1 MKKLISFFAAVLLC
15 QALWAQNEIVTTI
28 APKGRFFPSSGL
40 SYLDDP
46 ARYFSIQMINTTGT
60 SMDIFF
66 TIDLSCDFSIN
77 NENYYLRTKKEIQPA
92 SPLAVGASPVLINRT
107 IFDQIIGHL
116 NSSAYET
123 NYDLNNPSLN
133 MLTLPEGQ
141 YRFCITPYRWDGYNN
156 PNPTKVG
163 ETVCYTFYICY
174 TGSAPEFTTP
184 VNGLSAGNFNNSNP
198 TNNLLNQNANGALP
212 TSDNRQSSQYARLP
226 LTRTVVF
233 NWTGVISNCLTVND
247 FDYNLKIVEVA
258 LNQNVQDAI
267 NQNGTLNTVTI
278 KGKTNYIHDTVANR
292 NFRFIPGHVYAAQVQ
307 AVPKKNL
314 VTDIQLS
321 NEGKSQIITFVWG
334 DNVPI
339 TQPESSGSSLTSS
352 DADNK
357 DQVLKNIR
365 NPYFLNPGKDKA
377 AIENLT
383 SLISS
388 ESANIPADNGNAYV
402 TNVTG
407 NDVPYYQVK
416 KADSLTVNWM
426 PVRGD
431 SVIRVQY
438 TAELYEYSGGPVSEN
453 LIGQPLKTKSFEVTT
468 PTSFSPQNT
477 TPTSIATKDWADTL
491 EEGFKY
497 LIHLKAKTDYSYAK
511 TTTFTFTEYIHD
523 MPVTHDSVTSTVM
536 FGNQEYTSDVVFAW
550 GIDSG
555 ALDKVYP
562 PQFSYPVDLTTK
574 PWNDSVWSDLPEV
587 VKHEDF
593 SFKWKA
599 AKGVNYGDSVYYK
612 LLVAKL
618 PVGKKPQM
626 VKDTL
631 FFKDSITDLTYID
644 STLFDSLKTGGQ
656 YMAVLWAYV
665 KQIGDTSSHYN
676 ILNGGKSLYA
686 TFKLKDP
693 AKFEA
698 DLSNKI
704 KCSPKALESLSKDV
718 ITPKVDELI
727 QNQTRLKMGD
737 FPLVIQTG
745 KFDEQKKTYTGDGY
759 VVWKPFGIDVRLKVH
774 FDSIQINKNN
784 EIIKGTAASTATD
797 SSTYLSALVNDL
809 NLDEWT
815 NDDVTR
821 AMGYLGEIDA
831 VKGYYDKFKEYGE
844 KYAKKYGGL
853 LGPLMGGNIATEV
866 LTFPLSITDEELTG
880 SKNVIFAI
888 NNMFFSPETAL
899 MGLWAIFA
907 AQDDD
912 YYVPFLAN
920 NICMDQEGFLGK
932 SSQHIDMFMGRTYE
946 KELNDG
952 YVLRFKASSNFADP
966 KDGTV
971 ISIDDG
977 KLNYIRAEIQM
988 DMSNDDLL
996 GIDAKTGTPQKGK
1009 IVQATLDVKFSDWSD
1024 WVVKVNMDP
1033 FAVTGSDR
1041 YVFVPTGKGIYYDH
1055 SAKETPPVVT
1065 LPYEY
1070 LFGTPPPADLKD
1082 EDKKKLGKATKEWQ
1096 GFYWDE
1102 LSVVLSDEISNTFL
1116 SNDTI
1121 KKDSMV
1127 VYRYG
1132 INNTV
1137 VDSVHFSFP
1146 GRRISFGAKGVII
1159 DKFGFSAD
1167 IYAHDL
1173 LRAETTKGW
1182 GWAFSLDTINVRFTK
1197 NKYKEGLIKGGF
1209 GVPLFSGGFKYSCSI
1224 GSDSLMFGISASK
1237 NPLDLD
1243 LWAATVKFDS
1253 ASSYFRIH
1261 KKYNESGTRIDLNMN
1276 GKISIS
1282 GSKIGLSD
1290 FNAVKFEH
1298 MGMRNYNL
1306 SGKPKEGTASIKG
1319 FEFDIGHWSFA
1330 SPQKYIGG
1338 SHADEQATADGEK
1351 PIGSVSIAGFTFS
1364 VTKFDFINES
1374 IGDDLKLGLTVKG
1387 KMKFGGDGGNEESA
1401 FGAGTGFSFWG
1412 VVQPKNKY
1420 KVKEVKGK
1428 LESIELEDIDFH
1440 VFKMSGKL
1448 DFTYACPTCTDVTG
1462 FAGDLSIKV
1471 MSVVELSMRA
1481 GFGKEKS
1488 GNSEY
1493 SWWFF
1498 DGACKFTPGI
1508 PLGAVS
1514 INGFSGG
1521 FAWNMKAKKD
1531 LSDASYSAKAL
1542 LTKAE
1547 SNTDQETTKS
1557 SGMDFTPAKN
1567 NWVANAGI
1575 SMILTG
1581 AENTMNLDGLVSLRI
1596 GNGHFSGLFV
1606 EANAYVLTKVVPGS
1620 VPGDDSHNNK
1630 PLIKATTILGYE
1642 RDKER
1647 DYFRLSIAALAD
1659 MDLSKLLD
1667 GLSTSAV
1674 SEKIV
1679 GAIHSGTSLIP
1690 NSNIESKVK
1699 KLLDGSVNKDMEAA
1713 KSSSTPGFGMKVLI
1727 PVDFEL
1733 THYKKAKD
1741 GHKAGSTAWYF
1752 SIGKPDY
1759 DDRLLVEQK
1768 LDAVVFKSNSKF
1780 TFYLMTGNS
1789 FSFKFPE
1796 LTPELQ
1802 TFFYGSQKDKK
1813 MDASKSEITSSRTL
1827 SMTDKLA
1834 VQNGGGFCMGAT
1846 FHAETGFNCFLYA
1859 DVTTDLGFDVAL
1871 LNVGGVGCP
1880 GHPQIGKH
1888 NYYAIGQAYA
1898 ALQGDVGLS
1907 LNLGFWKGK
1916 ISLFKAGVGALLQ
1929 AGGPNPSYCYGLLR
1943 FQVSMLN
1950 GLVKFNTSV
1959 DISLGDVCVPGAG
1972 DPLAN
1977 VKLFQNVTPGFSTE
1991 SIANSKSNIQSP
2003 LQIGIIVS
2011 NMPWDRD
2018 VYLVDKDGKNG
2029 RTFRFVLVESNC
2041 HYYTK
2046 PNKSYIET
2054 QGTEKITFSGSRSDE
2069 NAILFETDEGGFV
2082 ESTSNKLVL
2091 QARAFERRTP
2101 LYSTSKKPI
2110 TFSNGQGKDVSYNV
2124 TGNEKGTILS
2134 KTPTSGKY
2142 GWFDPWWE
2150 DDNGKIT
2157 VKRYKVD
2164 TTLYFKTKALGYSLD
2179 DGVVFSWPYNGEKQ
2193 FFCKEYVHSSG
2204 SSPTPY
2210 ANMYLYKNRDNVFD
2224 KTKLGN
2230 AGKEMKIFL
2239 LRVGEEDNDVD
2250 ECAYSYSTSGSLP
2263 LVKVTLPKKE
2273 YTSGVGP
2280 RKLRFYIVDK
2290 NKYKAAQAAAEQSMS
2305 ITQKNAEVQSRI
2317 SNSTYTQA
2325 ENAHKKNQNSN
2336 TINIQNQQLEE
2347 IYDSKH
2353 SDGKDSMT
2361 FYRIKM
2367 KSDYKIC
2374 ANNGELVYEWT
2385 WFVNGN
2391 DDCNGDYIR
2400 RHFSSSGKNTDNSI
2414 NYLGEAM
2421 RGTKQ
2426 SPYSDFMKL
2435 SRQKDAN
2442 SNSPMDFHG
2451 WVFNYY
2457 EPDDSKRYHSGCK
2470 LPPLAYIVL
2479 NRDANTPLL
2488 QLHKRYFQH
2497 FVDMQS
2503 DFKKTPLK
2511 TTRYCN
2517 SSGKYKYDSK
2527 GTTTVSDYGLRTELS
2542 NILKAGL
2549 YKNTNTYFDFI
2560 DRRIKGG
2567 TDFTQCTKA
2576 GYEPTSWDVPCILG
2590 IFYGGSRK
2598 PMEDKWFGGEY
2609 AGRWMLSR
2617 DEYYGWVIY
2626 DYASHAIVHDIR
2638 MIHDFMQSN
2647 QMHAEAF
2654 NCRGWSHKVDFFKKY
2669 YSSSGKNLKFVYG
2682 NAANVAFPYDM
2693 PEIYLV
2699 THYMWALDDLKGE
2712 KSYSTANGTTLTLY
2726 DKNHEFI
2733 NVSDL
2738 QQKDRY
2744 WAKYWWN
2751 SAGQCLD
2758 YSDNGFDRDFYW
2770 DTKDKYYNVKSNQA
2784 NKGKQSV
2791 SVSNSSIWGDWY
2803 TTDWSNK
2810 FGKNITNYFHV
2821 YYISSQSS
2829 NFENNLMKIA
2839 VAVKKGSSGA
2849 DNTLI
2854 FYPNAIIKTDK
2865 CYYNIPNK
2873 NDNTPVPGT
2882 ISTCGKLYP
2891 GKPNGNTYGL
2901 R

>member
-1 MKKLISFFAAVLLC
+1 MKKLISFFAVMLFC
-15 QALWAQNEIVTTI
+15 QMIWAQNEIITTI
-28 APKGRFFPSSGL
+28 APKTRLFPSSGL
-40 SYLDDP
+40 SYVDDP
-46 ARYFSIQMINTTGT
+46 AKYFSIQMINTTGT
-60 SMDIFF
+60 SMDVFF
-66 TIDLSCDFSIN
+66 TIDLSCDFSAS
-77 NENYYLRTKKEIQPA
+77 NENYYLRTKKEVQPA
-92 SPLAVGASPVLINRT
+92 TPLSVGTVPVQINRAV
-107 IFDQIIGHL
+107 FDQIIGRL

-123 NYDLNNPSLN
+123 NYDVNKLALNSFV
-133 MLTLPEGQ
+133 LPEGQ

-156 PNPTKVG
+156 PNPVKVG
-163 ETVCYTFYICY
+163 ETVCYTFTICY

-184 VNGLSAGNFNNSNP
+184 VNGMSAGNFNNSNP
-198 TNNLLNQNANGALP
+198 ANNVLYHGQTNLTQNP
-212 TSDNRQSSQYARLP
+212 TSDNRQASQYTRLP

-233 NWTGVISNCLTVND
+233 NWTGVISNCLTPTD
-247 FDYNLKIVEVA
+247 FEYNLKIVEVA
-258 LNQNVQDAI
+258 LNQNVQTAI
-267 NQNGTLNTVTI
+267 DQNGTLNTVTI

-292 NFRFIPGHVYAAQVQ
+292 NFHFIPGHVYAAQVQ
-307 AVPKKNL
+307 AVPKQNL
-314 VTDIQLS
+314 MTDIMLS

-334 DNVPI
+334 EDVPI
-339 TQPESSGSSLTSS
+339 TQPASSETAQNSSESN
-352 DADNK
+352 NK
-357 DQVLKNIR
+357 DEVEKTLR
-365 NPYFLNPGKDKA
+365 APYFLNPGKDKT
-377 AIENLT
+377 AITALT
-383 SLISS
+383 SQFAS
-388 ESANIPADNGNAYV
+388 ESANVPADNGNAYV

-407 NDVPYYQVK
+407 NDVPYYQLKVT
-416 KADSLTVNWM
+416 DTLPVSWM

-431 SVIRVQY
+431 SVIRVRY
-438 TAELYEYSGGPVSEN
+438 TTELYEYSGGPVNESMS
-453 LIGQPLKTKSFEVTT
+453 GQPLKTKTFEVTT
-468 PTSFSPQNT
+468 PQSFSLQNL
-477 TPTSIATKDWADTL
+477 TPTTIATSDWKDTL
-491 EEGFKY
+491 EQGYKY
-497 LIHLKAKTDYSYAK
+497 LLHLKADVDYSYAK
-511 TTTFTFTEYIHD
+511 TTTFTFTNSIDEE
-523 MPVTHDSVTSTVM
+523 MSTFDSLMHSVE
-536 FGNQEYTSDVVFAW
+536 FGNKEFTSDVVFAW

-555 ALDKVYP
+555 ALDKIYP
-562 PQFSYPVDLTTK
+562 PQFSYPVDLTAKSWDDTL
-574 PWNDSVWSDLPEV
+574 WVDFPEV

-599 AKGVNYGDSVYYK
+599 ASGVDYGDSVYYK
-612 LLVAKL
+612 LLIAKL
-618 PVGKKPQM
+618 PNGKTPQM
-626 VKDTL
+626 VKDT
-631 FFKDSITDLTYID
+631 FYFKDSITDLTYMDTVLYD
-644 STLFDSLKTGGQ
+644 SIKTNEQ

-665 KQIGDTSSHYN
+665 KQIDDTSSHYN
-676 ILNGGKSLYA
+676 LLNKGKSLYA

-693 AKFEA
+693 ANFEA
-698 DLSNKI
+698 DLNNKL
-704 KCSPKALESLSKDV
+704 KCSPDALGKLSKEV
-718 ITPKVDELI
+718 ITPKVDDLI
-727 QNQTRLKMGD
+727 KDQVRLKMGD

-745 KFDEQKKTYTGDGY
+745 KYDDKKKTYSGDGY
-759 VVWKPFGIDVRLKVH
+759 VIWKPFGIDVRLKVH

-784 EIIKGTAASTATD
+784 EIIKGSAASTATD
-797 SSTYLSALVNDL
+797 SSTYLPALMNDIPL
-809 NLDEWT
+809 GDWT
-815 NDDVTR
+815 GDDINR

-831 VKGYYDKFKEYGE
+831 VKGYYDSFKKYGE

-853 LGPLMGGNIATEV
+853 LGPLMGGDLATEV
-866 LTFPLSITDEELTG
+866 LTFPLSITDEEITG

-920 NICMDQEGFLGK
+920 NICMDQQGFLGK
-932 SSQHIDMFMGRTYE
+932 SDQHIDMFMGRSYE

-952 YVLRFKASSNFADP
+952 YVLRFKCSSNFADP

-971 ISIDDG
+971 ISIDTG
-977 KLNYIRAEIQM
+977 KLSYIRAEMQI
-988 DMSNDDLL
+988 DMSDNDFL
-996 GIDAKTGTPQKGK
+996 GIDAKTGTAQKGK
-1009 IVQATLDVKFSDWSD
+1009 IVQADMTAKFSSWDD

-1033 FAVTGSDR
+1033 FAIAGSDQFT
-1041 YVFVPTGKGIYYDH
+1041 FVPTGKGIYFDH
-1055 SAKETPPVVT
+1055 SSKETPGVVT

-1070 LFGTPPPADLKD
+1070 LFGTPPPPEMKD
-1082 EDKKKLGKATKEWQ
+1082 EDKKKLGKANKEWQ

-1102 LSVVLSDEISNTFL
+1102 FSVLLSDEISNTFL
-1116 SNDTI
+1116 SDDTI
-1121 KKDSMV
+1121 KKDSMII
-1127 VYRYG
+1127 YHYG

-1137 VDSVHFSFP
+1137 TDSVHFSYP
-1146 GRRISFGAKGVII
+1146 GRRINFGAKGVII

-1182 GWAFSLDTINVRFTK
+1182 GWAFSLDTINIRFTK
-1197 NKYKEGLIKGGF
+1197 DKYKEGLIKGGF
-1209 GVPLFSGGFKYSCSI
+1209 GTPLFSGGFKYSCSI
-1224 GSDSLMFGISASK
+1224 GSDSLMFGITAAK

-1243 LWAATVKFDS
+1243 LWAAKVAFDS
-1253 ASSYFRIH
+1253 ASSYFRIQ
-1261 KKYNESGTRIDLNMN
+1261 KNYNEDGTRIDLNMN

-1338 SHADEQATADGEK
+1338 SHSEEQQTADGEN

-1387 KMKFGGDGGNEESA
+1387 KMKFGGDGGNESSG

-1412 VVQPKNKY
+1412 IVQPKNKY
-1420 KVKEVKGK
+1420 HIKEVKGK
-1428 LESIELEDIDFH
+1428 LESIELEDIDFN
-1440 VFKMSGKL
+1440 VFKLSGKL
-1448 DFTYACPTCTDVTG
+1448 DFTYSCPTCTDVTG
-1462 FAGDLSIKV
+1462 FAGNLSITV
-1471 MSVVELSMRA
+1471 MSVVDLTMRA

-1498 DGACKFTPGI
+1498 DGACKFPGGI

-1521 FAWNMKAKKD
+1521 FAWNMKPTKS
-1531 LSDASYSAKAL
+1531 LSDPSYSAKSL

-1547 SNTDQETTKS
+1547 SNTDPEKLKS
-1557 SGMDFTPAKN
+1557 SGMDFKPAKD

-1620 VPGDDSHNNK
+1620 VPGDDKHNDK
-1630 PLIKATTILGYE
+1630 PLVKATTILGYE
-1642 RDKER
+1642 RDKEI
-1647 DYFRLSIAALAD
+1647 DYFRLSLAAISE
-1659 MDLSKLLD
+1659 MDLTKLLD
-1667 GLSTSAV
+1667 GISSSAI
-1674 SEKIV
+1674 SEKV
-1679 GAIHSGTSLIP
+1679 AGAIHGGTSLIP
-1690 NSNIESKVK
+1690 NANIESKVN
-1699 KLLDGSVNKDMEAA
+1699 KLLDGSIEKEMKELQE
-1713 KSSSTPGFGMKVLI
+1713 SSNPGFGIKIMI

-1759 DDRLLVEQK
+1759 SERLLLEKK

-1789 FSFKFPE
+1789 FAFKFPE

-1802 TFFYGSQKDKK
+1802 DFFFGSKKDKK
-1813 MDASKSEITSSRTL
+1813 IDATKSEINASRAL

-1846 FHAETGFNCFLYA
+1846 FHAETGFSCFLYA
-1859 DVTTDLGFDVAL
+1859 EVTADLGFDVAL
-1871 LNVGGVGCP
+1871 LNVGGIGCP
-1880 GHPQIGKH
+1880 GHSQIGKH
-1888 NYYAIGQAYA
+1888 NFYAIGQAYA
-1898 ALQGDVGLS
+1898 ALQGDVGLK

-1916 ISLFKAGVGALLQ
+1916 FSLFKAGVGALLQ

-1943 FQVSMLN
+1943 FKVNLLD
-1950 GLVKFNTSV
+1950 GLVKFSTSV
-1959 DISLGDVCVPGAG
+1959 DFSLGDVCVPGVG

-1991 SIANSKSNIQSP
+1991 NIATSSSNIQSP
-2003 LQIGIIVS
+2003 LQVGVIVS

-2046 PNKSYIET
+2046 PNKSFVET
-2054 QGTEKITFSGSRSDE
+2054 QGTEKITFTSSRSDE

-2082 ESTSNKLVL
+2082 ENTINKLVL

-2124 TGNEKGTILS
+2124 TGNNKGTVLS
-2134 KTPTSGKY
+2134 TSPTKGAY
-2142 GWFDPWWE
+2142 AWFDPWWE

-2164 TTLYFKTKALGYSLD
+2164 TTLFFKTKALGYSLD

-2193 FFCKEYVHSSG
+2193 FFCNEYVHSSG

-2210 ANMYLYKNRDNVFD
+2210 ANMYLFKSRDNVFNSS
-2224 KTKLGN
+2224 KLSS
-2230 AGKEMKIFL
+2230 AGKMMKIFL

-2250 ECAYSYSTSGSLP
+2250 ECPYTYSTSGSLP

-2273 YTSGVGP
+2273 YAYGVGP

-2290 NKYKAAQAAAEQSMS
+2290 NKYQSAEAAAANAMS
-2305 ITQKNAEVQSRI
+2305 ITQKNAELQSRI
-2317 SNSTYTQA
+2317 SNSTYTKA
-2325 ENAHKKNQNSN
+2325 ENAHKSNQNSN
-2336 TINIQNQQLEE
+2336 TVNIQNQQLEE

-2353 SDGKDSMT
+2353 TDGKDSVL

-2391 DDCNGDYIR
+2391 DDSNGDYIR
-2400 RHFSSSGKNTDNSI
+2400 RHFSTSGNKTDNSLDRFGQEMQKASL
-2414 NYLGEAM
+2414 NYYTDFVQLKPESNHNWVM
-2421 RGTKQ
+2421 R
-2426 SPYSDFMKL
+2426 YY
-2435 SRQKDAN
+2435 
-2442 SNSPMDFHG
+2442 G

-2457 EPDDSKRYHSGCK
+2457 DPDDSKRYHKGCVA
-2470 LPPLAYIVL
+2470 PPLAFIVL

-2488 QLHKRYFQH
+2488 QMHKKYFQY
-2497 FVDMQS
+2497 FLDLKK
-2503 DFKKTPLK
+2503 DFKNTPLK
-2511 TTRYCN
+2511 TTRYSN
-2517 SSGKYKYDSK
+2517 SSGKYKFDSK
-2527 GTTTVSDYGLRTELS
+2527 GTSTVSNSGLQTELN

-2549 YKNTNTYFDFI
+2549 YKNTNTYFSCI

-2576 GYEPTSWDVPCILG
+2576 NYEPTTWDVPCILAV
-2590 IFYGGSRK
+2590 FHGGSRK

-2609 AGRWMLSR
+2609 SGRWMIGR
-2617 DEYYGWVIY
+2617 DEYSSWRIY
-2626 DYASHAIVHDIR
+2626 DYASHGMAHDIR

-2647 QMHAEAF
+2647 QIHAQAY
-2654 NCRGWSHKVDFFKKY
+2654 NNRGWSHKVDYFKKY

-2682 NAANVAFPYDM
+2682 NAANTTFPYDM

-2699 THYMWALDDLKGE
+2699 THYMWALDGLKGD
-2712 KSYSTANGTTLTLY
+2712 KSYTTANNTTLTLY

-2733 NVSDL
+2733 FTSEL
-2738 QQKDRY
+2738 QRNHSY
-2744 WAKYWWN
+2744 WAKYWW
-2751 SAGQCLD
+2751 SAAAQCLD
-2758 YSDNGFDRDFYW
+2758 YGDNGFDRDFYW
-2770 DTKDKYYNVKSNQA
+2770 DNKDKYYNVKTNQA
-2784 NKGKQSV
+2784 NKGKQQYST
-2791 SVSNSSIWGDWY
+2791 SYNSIWGDWY

-2810 FGKNITNYFHV
+2810 FGSNITNYFHV
-2821 YYISSQSS
+2821 YYLTSQAS
-2829 NFENNLMKIA
+2829 NFESNLMKIA
-2839 VAVKKGSSGA
+2839 VAVKKKSSGA

-2854 FYPNAIIKTDK
+2854 FYPNAIIKTNN
-2865 CYYNIPNK
+2865 CYYNNPNK
-2873 NDNTPVPGT
+2873 NNTTVPGV
-2882 ISTCGKLYP
+2882 ISTCRQLFP
-2891 GKPNGNTYGL
+2891 GKPNGDAYGL